1 LEIRWLQKPLNKTR
15 EKKISKKQQE
25 KIQENKSDKIEN
37 KHVVKKGDTLYSIS
51 KKFNISVSELVKIND
66 IKNNTISIGQT
77 LKIIK

>member
-1 LEIRWLQKPLNKTR
+1 MQDRKM
-15 EKKISKKQQE
+15 QE

>member
-1 LEIRWLQKPLNKTR
+1 MTDASDVSERR
-15 EKKISKKQQE
+15 KKQQE

-66 IKNNTISIGQT
+66 IK
-77 LKIIK
+77 KIQ